1 MPCKV
6 SLFTADNRI
15 SNAVEKMLRKS
26 GGDSTASTD
35 GKTLWQT
42 LQARS
47 SDLVVADRRL
57 FHENAIDVLSRLRE
71 VPDPVEVVV
80 LIARDEVGL
89 RAELLAAGAMAV
101 LSRETQP
108 LALAAAVQTLADR
121 ASKQRSVRALQR
133 LTFKQV
139 NLRDISTRSPKML
152 QLLDIAQQVAPSES
166 SLLLQGET
174 GTGKEHL
181 ARAIHQSSTRS
192 AGPFVP
198 LHCAALSEG
207 LLESELFGHVE
218 GAFTGASRSR
228 RGYFELADGG
238 TIFLDE
244 IGELSQTLQ
253 VKLLRVL
260 QERSIQPVGGE
271 SVRPISVR
279 FMAATNRNLVQEV
292 QEGRFRDDLYYRLSV
307 VSLELPPLRERREDI
322 EQIAKHFLRTHVE
335 AIHRQ
340 IKELSSESLEA
351 VLAYDW
357 PGNIRELMNVLE
369 RAVLLST
376 SQNISVDSLPFATK
390 PTAANFTGQFAA
402 SITQEPIIQARDRV
416 VAEFETHYLSSLL
429 TETHGRISL
438 AAHRA
443 RLNPRSLYEKLRRYG
458 LRKEDFRD
466 RE

>member
-1 MPCKV
+1 
-6 SLFTADNRI
+6 
-15 SNAVEKMLRKS
+15 
-26 GGDSTASTD
+26 
-35 GKTLWQT
+35 
-42 LQARS
+42 
-47 SDLVVADRRL
+47 
-57 FHENAIDVLSRLRE
+57 
-71 VPDPVEVVV
+71 
-80 LIARDEVGL
+80 
-89 RAELLAAGAMAV
+89 
-101 LSRETQP
+101 
-108 LALAAAVQTLADR
+108 
-121 ASKQRSVRALQR
+121 
-133 LTFKQV
+133 
-139 NLRDISTRSPKML
+139 
-152 QLLDIAQQVAPSES
+152 
-166 SLLLQGET
+166 
-174 GTGKEHL
+174 
-181 ARAIHQSSTRS
+181 
-192 AGPFVP
+192 
-198 LHCAALSEG
+198 
-207 LLESELFGHVE
+207 
-218 GAFTGASRSR
+218 
-228 RGYFELADGG
+228 LADGG